1 MTLVATILSMCESL
15 EKAAVSEIVLYD
27 YVRNGFEDKL
37 YVVCVRC
44 ARKVSVDLFDVATFV
59 QILELLLYI

>member
-1 MTLVATILSMCESL
+1 MTLVATILSICESL
-15 EKAAVSEIVLYD
+15 EKAAVSEVVLYD
-27 YVRNGFEDKL
+27 YVRNGFKDKL

-59 QILELLLYI
+59 QILKFLLYI